1 MEGRGGGGRGSPE
14 RVLPGLPEC
23 SGWLGEDDD
32 VADAAGATRRRR
44 PQRRRG
50 GGGRR
55 GDDDDDEAAG
65 AAAIEA
71 APARRG
77 AQRARTFHSSGGDF
91 FCLFFFLSKGDFLYL
106 RTIFTFFYEGSLRIF
121 TYVGPSPTDP
131 RNTRAA
137 KCIFGPNGGAHPDV
151 GFVPPHT
158 WFEGRRST
166 PIPEQLNKV

>member
-1 MEGRGGGGRGSPE
+1 MEGRGVGGRGSPE
-14 RVLPGLPEC
+14 RVLPGLPVC

-32 VADAAGATRRRR
+32 VADAAGATTRRR
-44 PQRRRG
+44 PERRRG

-55 GDDDDDEAAG
+55 GDDDEEEAAG

-91 FCLFFFLSKGDFLYL
+91 FCLFFLSRGDFFYL
-106 RTIFTFFYEGSLRIF
+106 RIFTFFYEGSLRIF
-121 TYVGPSPTDP
+121 TYVGPPPTDP

-137 KCIFGPNGGAHPDV
+137 KYPDV
-151 GFVPPHT
+151 GFVPRHT
-158 WFEGRRST
+158 WFEGRST

>member
-1 MEGRGGGGRGSPE
+1 MSRMRRG
-14 RVLPGLPEC
+14 
-23 SGWLGEDDD
+23 
-32 VADAAGATRRRR
+32 
-44 PQRRRG
+44 RRG
-50 GGGRR
+50 GGGPS
-55 GDDDDDEAAG
+55 GDEEEAAE
-65 AAAIEA
+65 EA
-71 APARRG
+71 TTTTTRRPARR
-77 AQRARTFHSSGGDF
+77 RRGGDRSGTGEAGCAARSHF
-91 FCLFFFLSKGDFLYL
+91 PQLGWGFLLPFFFSKGDFLYL